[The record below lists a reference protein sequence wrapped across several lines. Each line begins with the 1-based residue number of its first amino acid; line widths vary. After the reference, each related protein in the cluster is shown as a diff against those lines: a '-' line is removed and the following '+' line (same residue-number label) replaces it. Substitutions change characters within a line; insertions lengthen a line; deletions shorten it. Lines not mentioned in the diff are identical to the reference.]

1 MNILVIDDNSDINE
15 LLSVAL
21 NGNGHEFSSVQDGRE
36 GLKKIKQNRYD
47 IVLLDLA
54 MPEFSG
60 FDVLEALK
68 KEGLIKKLKIIL
80 LTASSITDEEITE
93 LLATGVTSYLRKP
106 LDIDMFVE
114 KIQQV
119 HNGK

>member
-1 MNILVIDDNSDINE
+1 LNILGIDDNPDINE

-21 NGNGHEFSSVQDGRE
+21 NGNGHEFSSVQNGKE

-60 FDVLEALK
+60 MDVIESLK
-68 KEGLIKKLKIIL
+68 REGLMGKQKIVL
-80 LTASSITDEEITE
+80 FTASSITDKEVAD
-93 LLATGVTSYLRKP
+93 LLKKGVTAYIRKP
-106 LDIDMFVE
+106 IDIDVLIE
-114 KIQQV
+114 KIQALS
-119 HNGK
+119 